1 MIWLGGFL
9 LTILGA
15 VFGRIFSQSEVV
27 LAEKRRVYETFLV
40 ECPSPT
46 EAYIDWTEEVEADR
60 QKRLS
65 KVQGPLLLYGSVTV
79 ALAFGIYLERFG
91 EADQLLTSQSPAL
104 HPAYKALAKAQN
116 DMVLEMRRDAL
127 GWSFFG
133 YFGKS
138 RLPDNAL
145 ESAKQKNLE

>member
-1 MIWLGGFL
+1 VIWLGGFL

-79 ALAFGIYLERFG
+79 ALAFEIYLERFC

-127 GWSFFG
+127 SWSFFG